1 MGFLGGIGSI
11 VNPLNIAALGMGPV
25 GIGMMFARPLVSAVG
40 QQFIQQLGDKLG
52 LPQGVVDMARSSFA
66 LQAGDIGG
74 AGRSLGDVVQGFGS
88 QFGASPFEA
97 GEVERNLTDLI
108 DQATT
113 DLAQSREAREARS
126 GGGRSWL
133 MALAENLGRVADK
146 LANEMDQMSQ
156 TLGDGA
162 NKSSQNLKFA
172 AKSQEFS
179 QFFSS
184 ANTVIKTLGEARSQG
199 ARTQ

>member
-1 MGFLGGIGSI
+1 
-11 VNPLNIAALGMGPV
+11 
-25 GIGMMFARPLVSAVG
+25 
-40 QQFIQQLGDKLG
+40 
-52 LPQGVVDMARSSFA
+52 
-66 LQAGDIGG
+66 
-74 AGRSLGDVVQGFGS
+74 
-88 QFGASPFEA
+88 A

-184 ANTVIKTLGEARSQG
+184 A
-199 ARTQ
+199 